1 MCMKM
6 FKTRYLALK
15 VECDGK
21 FNRDSFQKNLIETY
35 LRLYGEY
42 GLSKANLKFLKLGDD
57 GLAILSVNHSSL
69 PHLRT
74 ALAFIRE
81 LDGVRTLVHV
91 LGVSGTI
98 KRLKAKFLSTEVG
111 KS

>member
-1 MCMKM
+1 MKT

-15 VECDGK
+15 VECDGE
-21 FNRDSFQKNLIETY
+21 FDRDSFQKNLIETY

-42 GLSKANLKFLKLGDD
+42 GLSKANLKLLKLEED
-57 GLAILSVNHSSL
+57 GLAILSVNHKAL
-69 PHLRT
+69 PQLRA
-74 ALAFIRE
+74 ALALIRE
-81 LDGVRTLVHV
+81 LGGVRTVVHV

-98 KRLKAKFLSTEVG
+98 KRLKAKFLSADVG